1 MTAYNPPS
9 SIFFNGVTFN
19 PDIIEQG
26 DTISGGGIGDVTL
39 AGNNTFTGLNSF
51 TNVAGITTPAIN
63 GTGIFLDVGTTMN
76 DVNIGNPTSTTTIKN
91 LTNLEFVD
99 IAIELDVNTIDTG
112 TVSAISIGPVNANQ
126 ILLGS
131 VGNDIPVTI
140 PGTMNV
146 YIDELVVDQDSGK
159 KYVAVDACYF
169 TNGTGSQATMDTKTA
184 VPLHIAPS
192 IAVEPNAIC
201 TEVVIGNSTI
211 PVTIEATTITLTGNA
226 NVATQTPGNST
237 TLAASTAFVSNAVSA
252 AVGVSLSANNVFTGA
267 NSFTGGSITMTTQA
281 AANNTTFGATTA
293 FVTGAITTLLA
304 AANTWSG
311 ANSFTTGSINVT
323 TQTSGNNT
331 TLAASTAFVT
341 AAITAI
347 LSTANT
353 FTANQIFPTIQF
365 STGSLN
371 QQFRIQHVT
380 AYPFGGVTAG
390 AIVNNTFSYATLGLT
405 NFTTFIC
412 ATVSNGS
419 TAANGA
425 RVIFSLSATSASS
438 FTVTGMN
445 PTATNTAASAFSIVV
460 YGR

>member
-51 TNVAGITTPAIN
+51 TNVAGITTPAI
-63 GTGIFLDVGTTMN
+63 D
-76 DVNIGNPTSTTTIKN
+76 
-91 LTNLEFVD
+91 
-99 IAIELDVNTIDTG
+99 AG

-131 VGNDIPVTI
+131 VGNDILVTI

-267 NSFTGGSITMTTQA
+267 NSFTGGSITMTNQS
-281 AANNTTFGATTA
+281 AANNTTFGATTAFVTGAITTLLAAANTWSGANSFTTGSINVTTQTSGNNTTLAASTA

>member
-267 NSFTGGSITMTTQA
+267 NSFTGGSITMTTQS